1 MASNWTL
8 SVAVG
13 MLPHLSPITSTSY
26 ILDNVCVT
34 GLVTDLLKSH
44 YPALRMIG
52 TDATPGTIEA
62 CDSKIA
68 TTKWF
73 DTITSSICD
82 SRTLTGIENEFFTHV
97 ITNFDFPPDLTDRCS
112 PMKAAREIWRLLKPG
127 GMADVS
133 IWKAAARRIS
143 PNERPYAWTLPS
155 DWSDAGWLQETKA
168 EIGFGDNVTVK
179 HIGGSASAE
188 SLERLVANMM
198 CDKGMFCRGHSEEEF
213 DGMAEVLGE
222 ELKKWEAWY
231 EDEEGFGIIIDS
243 WVAFA
248 TK

>member
-8 SVAVG
+8 SVA
-13 MLPHLSPITSTSY
+13 LS
-26 ILDNVCVT
+26 VT

-82 SRTLTGIENEFFTHV
+82 SHTLTGIENESFTHV
-97 ITNFDFPPDLTDRCS
+97 ITNFGFPPDLTDRCS
-112 PMKAAREIWRLLKPG
+112 AMKATREMWRLLKPG

-133 IWKAAARRIS
+133 IWKAARRIS

-198 CDKGMFCRGHSEEEF
+198 CDKGMFCKGHSEEEF
-213 DGMAEVLGE
+213 DGMAEVLRE
-222 ELKKWEAWY
+222 ELKK
-231 EDEEGFGIIIDS
+231 
-243 WVAFA
+243 
-248 TK
+248 